1 MKNRVIGKTLAGVA
15 VAALLLSGCGQSRE
29 NAEETKAAETQM
41 TEAQAT
47 ATTEEETIEAQETE
61 IAAKTEETPAG
72 DLEAAPDFEAKLISG
87 ETVNLSDY
95 QGKKVLLNF
104 WATWCGPCVGEMPAL
119 QKLSEEYP
127 DDLVV
132 LAVNSGEDEK
142 TVKQFTDK
150 NGYTFPIAL
159 DTELKIGNL
168 YPGVMQ
174 GIPYTVII
182 NEEGDVMAESTGAA
196 DADTMYGHYKEMME
210 LE

>member
-1 MKNRVIGKTLAGVA
+1 MKNRMIGKVLAGIMF
-15 VAALLLSGCGQSRE
+15 AALLLNGCGQKQERT
-29 NAEETKAAETQM
+29 EETTEAVM
-41 TEAQAT
+41 TET
-47 ATTEEETIEAQETE
+47 VEEETTEATKEEATE
-61 IAAKTEETPAG
+61 AAKKAAT
-72 DLEAAPDFEAKLISG
+72 EAAPDFEATLISG

-159 DTELKIGNL
+159 DIELKIGNL

-182 NEEGDVMAESTGAA
+182 DEEGTIVEESTGAA
-196 DADTMYGHYKEMME
+196 DADTMYAYYKELLE
-210 LE
+210 LK

>member
-1 MKNRVIGKTLAGVA
+1 MKNRTMGKILAGVMA
-15 VAALLLSGCGQSRE
+15 AALLLSGCGQKQE
-29 NAEETKAAETQM
+29 HAEETKAAETQV
-41 TEAQAT
+41 TEEQ
-47 ATTEEETIEAQETE
+47 TTEEQT
-61 IAAKTEETPAG
+61 TEETTTETVEEQAA
-72 DLEAAPDFEAKLISG
+72 EAAVDFEAKLISG
-87 ETVNLSDY
+87 ETIKLSDY

-150 NGYTFPIAL
+150 NGYTFPVAL

-182 NEEGDVMAESTGAA
+182 SDEGNVIAESTGAA
-196 DADTMYGHYKEMME
+196 DADTMYEHYKEMLE